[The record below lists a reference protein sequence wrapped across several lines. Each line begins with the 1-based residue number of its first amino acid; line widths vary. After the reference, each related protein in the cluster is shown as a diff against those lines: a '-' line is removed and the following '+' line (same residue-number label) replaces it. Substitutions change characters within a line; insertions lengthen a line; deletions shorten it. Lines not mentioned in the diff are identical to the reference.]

1 MKIGQKSVENAQIE
15 KFKGDIFE
23 PISLPILIFQEA
35 PTRPIVIQAEAKEK
49 PPKSGY
55 SVYGSPDINYSAL
68 YTSPAPQKKSL
79 HSHFPSPSRN
89 NPSELGFQLP
99 SSLSIRDDPRENPL
113 LFHSAA
119 DSRSADTRDYP
130 LLWGH
135 YGREPQ
141 SALEPVKSTG
151 MHMIKPPTKPKKKP
165 TEYFYYSQDS
175 PHYKD
180 KLSKKPNKEEH
191 EVDNEIVS
199 IDGIIVGPRNSL
211 TTPKPPVP
219 SKAFKQ
225 IYSKYHQSNK
235 HETAFPA
242 KTARN
247 N

>member
-1 MKIGQKSVENAQIE
+1 MPKLKNSKAT
-15 KFKGDIFE
+15 FFIFE

>member
-1 MKIGQKSVENAQIE
+1 MKKIE
-15 KFKGDIFE
+15 SWTF
-23 PISLPILIFQEA
+23 LTFQEA
-35 PTRPIVIQAEAKEK
+35 PSRPIVIQAEPKEK
-49 PPKSGY
+49 PAKSGY

-68 YTSPAPQKKSL
+68 YTSPAPKKKSL
-79 HSHFPSPSRN
+79 PSFKSSISRN
-89 NPSELGFQLP
+89 SNPLKFNLP
-99 SSLSIRDDPRENPL
+99 SIDPRENPL

-151 MHMIKPPTKPKKKP
+151 MHMIKPPAKPKKKP
-165 TEYFYYSQDS
+165 TEYFYYSEDS

-180 KLSKKPNKEEH
+180 KLAKRPNKEEH

-219 SKAFKQ
+219 S
-225 IYSKYHQSNK
+225 N
-235 HETAFPA
+235 
-242 KTARN
+242 
-247 N
+247 